1 MSAGSNSPKA
11 ILQITKFIG
20 KCDVILYTGL
30 ETQHLYEGNIKCK
43 SGVRNENIVCSEF
56 TQSAK
61 LAAPSPS
68 NSTSKTG
75 EIQSIPQPGYGANDR
90 GSTPG
95 RGTIASITT
104 VLCLTAYTKGTRN
117 YFSVGARNWSPPSFA
132 KVTNTSIIPL
142 NKYYLDG
149 HHTSE
154 CYRVLHDMPICR
166 HSIFSN
172 GIAEVFTETRSVCS

>member
-43 SGVRNENIVCSEF
+43 SGVRNENNVCSEF
-56 TQSAK
+56 TQSTAVWGSN
-61 LAAPSPS
+61 LAACSPS

-104 VLCLTAYTKGTRN
+104 VLCLTAYTKGTRII
-117 YFSVGARNWSPPSFA
+117 SVWVRETGHLHPLPRSRIRRSF
-132 KVTNTSIIPL
+132 P
-142 NKYYLDG
+142 
-149 HHTSE
+149 
-154 CYRVLHDMPICR
+154 
-166 HSIFSN
+166 
-172 GIAEVFTETRSVCS
+172 